1 MRVITLLVVLFTAA
15 PVVAQESRLY
25 TNADLTPN
33 PVTAWT
39 RTVTLA
45 ELASLASRQ
54 FALSPQLP
62 GGPTVIFISLPD
74 APGFTPFPPT
84 RPLSEPW
91 SMTTYVG
98 RTHGERS
105 PGGGRSMSSHAR
117 AHASRPGIHLR
128 YP

>member
-1 MRVITLLVVLFTAA
+1 MRVVTLLVVLLTAA

-62 GGPTVIFISLPD
+62 GGPTSSSS
-74 APGFTPFPPT
+74 ACPT
-84 RPLSEPW
+84 RRGSRPFL
-91 SMTTYVG
+91 
-98 RTHGERS
+98 R
-105 PGGGRSMSSHAR
+105 PGPS
-117 AHASRPGIHLR
+117 ASRGA
-128 YP
+128 